1 MTTSSNI
8 DSAAIAN
15 ARQTLER
22 LKSAAPPA
30 TAQKLAEVLSVIDKL
45 EQENGLLYSRWLD
58 AEAALMHAPAS
69 GNGKTYGAALPAM
82 NSSSTPNTD
91 TLGLPPA
98 PVHPGEER
106 AEGQGVD
113 FDTVFAQI
121 LSSRPQFDAEDAES
135 SEGKP
140 AAAGALGSTED
151 KNTDRLPR
159 HSTDFAHQGTP
170 NSDTLIQ
177 HLPSIMRPV
186 LSQVRDYTADNARV
200 RPFTE
205 TAVRIVDSYEN
216 LHDMRRG
223 LFALKPFS
231 VQPKDLLRQARK
243 ELLPRAA
250 AAEHQVLIL
259 ADDDLPQMYVDGE
272 RAYTILCDLLDNAIR
287 YTPVSGTIRLTADSL
302 GDHILF
308 TVTDSGI
315 GLNEDDIAQIGSPFW
330 RALHQPL
337 VARQP
342 GAGLRLF
349 IARRMLAVMGGEL
362 FISGDPG
369 VGSSFSFTLPVG
381 AGPLR

>member
-8 DSAAIAN
+8 DSAAIAS

-45 EQENGLLYSRWLD
+45 EQENEMLYSRWLD

-69 GNGKTYGAALPAM
+69 SNGQALGLSLPAK
-82 NSSSTPNTD
+82 NVSSTPNTD
-91 TLGLPPA
+91 MIAMPPA
-98 PVHPGEER
+98 PTHPGEER

-121 LSSRPQFDAEDAES
+121 LSSRPQFDADDAE
-135 SEGKP
+135 
-140 AAAGALGSTED
+140 AAVAGSASAALGSADE
-151 KNTDRLPR
+151 KNTDRLPK

-177 HLPSIMRPV
+177 RLPSIMRPV
-186 LSQVRDYTADNARV
+186 LSQVRDFTTDNPRV

-205 TAVRIVDSYEN
+205 TAIRIVDSYEN
-216 LHDMRRG
+216 MHDMRRG

-259 ADDDLPQMYVDGE
+259 ADDDMPQMYVDGE

-302 GDHILF
+302 GEHILF

-342 GAGLRLF
+342 GGGLRLF
-349 IARRMLAVMGGEL
+349 VARRMLAVMGGEL

-369 VGSSFSFTLPVG
+369 VGSSFSFTLPLG